1 MYRQPPSRDALIESH
16 LPLARAL
23 AFRYRRGVE
32 PLDDL
37 VQVASVGLVKAAHRW
52 DPGRGNAFASFAVPT
67 ILGELRRHFRDATW
81 DVRPPRRL
89 QEVCMSIERAW
100 STVFSRN
107 GHEPTVAELAEYLGL
122 SSRETAE
129 GLRAMEGRRLPSLDA
144 PANDGDDDAIELAH
158 AVGCEETGYAR
169 IEAQDSFDGLIA
181 GFDKR
186 ARTMWRLRFE
196 DDLLQWEISDRV
208 GCSQMHVS
216 RIIRSAL
223 ERLASSPQ
231 LRVVA

>member
-1 MYRQPPSRDALIESH
+1 MHRQPPSRDALIESH

-23 AFRYRRGVE
+23 AFRYRHSAE
-32 PLDDL
+32 PLEDL
-37 VQVASVGLVKAAHRW
+37 VQVAAVGLVKAADRW
-52 DPGRGNAFASFAVPT
+52 DPGRGSAFSSFAVPT

-89 QEVCMSIERAW
+89 QEVCMSLERAW
-100 STVFSRN
+100 STLLSRT
-107 GHEPTVAELAEYLGL
+107 GREPTVAELAAHLGL
-122 SSRETAE
+122 SAQETAE

-144 PANDGDDDAIELAH
+144 AAHDGDDDAIAIGH
-158 AVGCEETGYAR
+158 AIGFEEAGYAQ
-169 IEAQDSFDGLIA
+169 IEAQDAFDSLVA

-186 ARTMWRLRFE
+186 ARTMLRLRFE
-196 DDLLQWEISDRV
+196 DDLRQWEISARV

-231 LRVVA
+231 LRVAA

>member
-23 AFRYRRGVE
+23 AFRYRRGAE

-52 DPGRGNAFASFAVPT
+52 EPARGNAFSSFAVPT

-89 QEVCMSIERAW
+89 QELSMSIEKAW
-100 STVFSRN
+100 STVFSRH

-122 SSRETAE
+122 STRETAE

-144 PANDGDDDAIELAH
+144 PANDGGTDVIELGH
-158 AVGCEETGYAR
+158 AVGCEEAGYAR
-169 IEAQDSFDGLIA
+169 IQAQDSFDRLLA

-186 ARTMWRLRFE
+186 TRTMLRLRFE

-216 RIIRSAL
+216 RIIKGAL

-231 LRVVA
+231 LHVAT

>member
-1 MYRQPPSRDALIESH
+1 MHRQPPSGDALIESH

-23 AFRYRRGVE
+23 AFRYRHSAE
-32 PLDDL
+32 PLEDL

-52 DPGRGNAFASFAVPT
+52 DPGRGNAFSSFAVPT

-89 QEVCMSIERAW
+89 QEVSVSIERAW
-100 STVFSRN
+100 STVFSRS
-107 GHEPTVAELAEYLGL
+107 GHEPTVAELAEHLGL
-122 SSRETAE
+122 SAQETAE
-129 GLRAMEGRRLPSLDA
+129 GLRAMQGRRLPSLNA
-144 PANDGDDDAIELAH
+144 PANDGDIEAIEVGH

-169 IEAQDSFDGLIA
+169 IEAQDAFDGLVA
-181 GFDKR
+181 GVDKR
-186 ARTMWRLRFE
+186 ARTMLRLRFE
-196 DDLLQWEISDRV
+196 DDLRQWEISDRV

-231 LRVVA
+231 LRVAA